1 MAADSPYRPYRAG
14 VAALERLSPN
24 YVRVTLTHPDLAAF
38 RSDAPDQRVKIIL
51 PPSPG
56 AAIEFPEGTDW
67 YQQYLRMPDDRRPIM
82 RTYTVRS
89 VGDCSIDVDFVVH
102 GDTGPAS
109 RWISRTA
116 PGDEIMLFGPTHD
129 YAGPVSGYAWK
140 GVDDGTE
147 VLLAGDETAVPA
159 IAGILDE
166 LKPGVHGAAYLEVPT
181 RADIL
186 DVCPPPGVQVHWLP
200 RDGHGRY
207 GAKLI
212 DAIRNADFAT
222 PRGDSR
228 DGSDVDDDEDVLWD
242 IGEWTQQSP
251 FVAWLAGESGTI
263 KTLRR
268 HLVRDRQIDRNSVA
282 FMGYWK
288 YGRPEA

>member
-1 MAADSPYRPYRAG
+1 MPTDSPYRPYRAR
-14 VAALERLSPN
+14 VDAIEQLSPHF
-24 YVRVTLTHPDLAAF
+24 VRLTLSHPDLADF

-51 PPSPG
+51 PPAPG
-56 AAIEFPEGTDW
+56 APIEFPEGTDW
-67 YQQYLRMPDDRRPIM
+67 YQQYLQMPDHRRPIM
-82 RTYTVRS
+82 RTYTVRATGES
-89 VGDCSIDVDFVVH
+89 GFDVDFVLH
-102 GDTGPAS
+102 GDGGPAS
-109 RWISRTA
+109 RWVSQTV
-116 PGDEIMLFGPTHD
+116 PGDEIMVFGPTRD
-129 YAGPVSGYAWK
+129 YAGPIGGYTWK

-186 DVCPPPGVQVHWLP
+186 DVCPPPGVSVHWLT
-200 RDGHGRY
+200 REHGQQH
-207 GAKLI
+207 GAQLV
-212 DAIRNADFAT
+212 DAIRGAEFAL
-222 PRGDSR
+222 PHGDTG
-228 DGSDVDDDEDVLWD
+228 DLDDDEDVLWD
-242 IGEWTQQSP
+242 IGEWTDQTQ

-268 HLVRDRQIDRNSVA
+268 HLVQDRHIDRKSVA

-288 YGRPEA
+288 FGRPET

>member
-1 MAADSPYRPYRAG
+1 MAADSPYRPYRAR
-14 VAALERLSPN
+14 VAGLEYLSPSF
-24 YVRVTLTHPDLAAF
+24 VRVTLAHPDLAVF

-56 AAIEFPEGTDW
+56 APIDFPGGADW
-67 YQQYLRMPDDRRPIM
+67 YQQYLRMPDARRPIM
-82 RTYTVRS
+82 RTYTVRA
-89 VGDCSIDVDFVVH
+89 VGDCAIDVDFVVH
-102 GDTGPAS
+102 GDAGPAS
-109 RWISRTA
+109 RWVSQTA
-116 PGDEIMLFGPTHD
+116 PGDEIMVFGPTHD

-181 RADIL
+181 SADVL

-200 RDGHGRY
+200 RDGRERY
-207 GAKLI
+207 GTKLVE
-212 DAIRNADFAT
+212 AIRDAEFAL
-222 PRGDSR
+222 PHGDGGAV
-228 DGSDVDDDEDVLWD
+228 DEDDDDVLWD
-242 IGEWTQQSP
+242 IGDWTGHSP

-268 HLVRDRQIDRNSVA
+268 HLVQDRLIDRKSVA